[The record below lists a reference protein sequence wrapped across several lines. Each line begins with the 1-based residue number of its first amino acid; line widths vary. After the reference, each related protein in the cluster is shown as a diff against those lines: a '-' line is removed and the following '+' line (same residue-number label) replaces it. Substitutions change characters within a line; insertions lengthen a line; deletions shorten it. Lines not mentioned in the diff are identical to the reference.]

1 MTASQKGGRQAVDN
15 TASKTPSCIPNIPD
29 ERTLNEQVM
38 NLKQPKRHWRI
49 PFIGVFIDRHLF
61 NIENPTLARRYG
73 SVYTTDFL
81 GRKLYMITSH
91 QGVVRAFREST
102 VFKASGALPSN
113 FDRLL
118 GSDVILTVDGSV
130 HATRR
135 RELSPAMAAAL
146 FPVYYDTV
154 VKSAH
159 QLWDGISKRTIEKPI
174 QIGDLIRQ
182 HYLRVIVSISTG
194 LSVEDHDNRNTQ
206 SKPFSISEKTFMD
219 FVKGFVTLP
228 FGPMW
233 TRALDAKMEV
243 QNLLTRT
250 ILYRLRNDSQSINE
264 LREMSLIQGQPLYK
278 LKRTNV
284 DFLTLLIASSTLKTG
299 EFGHATPENDPDIQ
313 RICHDIL
320 LLWFAGYSTQSAG
333 TLSCV
338 SELGKNR
345 DAWEQL
351 VQEQSRLDNL
361 SYEAVS
367 KLPLL
372 HSFILEV
379 LRMRPPVA
387 MWYRKTWHSLIIDNI
402 GIPSESIV
410 GLDIWA
416 AQRDSRIFQN
426 PNQFQIDRFLQTNP
440 HAVPPSSVIAFGAAG
455 GAHYC
460 LGAQLAKLCM
470 SVTLATLLRSYNLDV
485 VKPPS
490 DIYRPTPELIPR
502 DGVTVR
508 SCTRR
513 NESSK

>member
-1 MTASQKGGRQAVDN
+1 MTTSPEGRQTVGKPG
-15 TASKTPSCIPNIPD
+15 SKTRSCSSEIGE
-29 ERTLNEQVM
+29 ERTANDQVLK
-38 NLKQPKRHWRI
+38 LKQPKRHWRI

-91 QGVVRAFREST
+91 PGVVRAFRDT
-102 VFKASGALPSN
+102 AVFKASGALPSN

-118 GSDVILTVDGSV
+118 GSEVILTVDGSI

-135 RELSPAMAAAL
+135 RELLPAMAAAL

-154 VKSAH
+154 VQSAQ
-159 QLWDGISKRTIEKPI
+159 QLWDGISKQTAKNPI
-174 QIGDLIRQ
+174 QIGDFIRQ

-194 LSVEDHDNRNTQ
+194 LSVEDHDNGNSQ
-206 SKPFSISEKTFMD
+206 SKPFSISEKTFLD

-243 QNLLTRT
+243 QKLLRRT
-250 ILYRLRNDSQSINE
+250 ILYRLRNDCQSINE
-264 LREMSLIQGQPLYK
+264 LREMSVIQGQPLYK

-299 EFGHATPENDPDIQ
+299 KFERTTPEDEPDIQ

-351 VQEQSRLDNL
+351 VREQGSLKTL
-361 SYEAVS
+361 SYETVS
-367 KLPLL
+367 RLPLL
-372 HSFILEV
+372 QSFILEV

-387 MWYRKTWHSLIIDNI
+387 MWYRKTWRSLSIDNI
-402 GIPSESIV
+402 GIPSEAIV

-416 AQRDSRIFQN
+416 AQRDCRIFQN
-426 PNQFQIDRFLQTNP
+426 PDQFQIDRFLQTKP
-440 HAVPPSSVIAFGAAG
+440 DALPPSSVIAFGAAG

-470 SVTLATLLRSYNLDV
+470 SVTLATLLRSYDLDV

-508 SCTRR
+508 SCTKR
-513 NESSK
+513 NNLSHQ